1 MDLFKKFQNSE
12 GYQQVITTLT
22 AVSTRVSEQKF
33 FEIAPADYLP
43 VIQGEGAFGDQI
55 QNWLTASTADDFV
68 SGVMQNGAND
78 QKAPDVS
85 AEYSAEFQKIHNW
98 AKGVP
103 YSLFELEQ
111 ALRANTLFSI
121 IEARETSRVKNW
133 QLGIQEVA
141 FLGSASLSEEGLLNN
156 TAGAVDAV
164 TIPKYM
170 KDMTATEFNQLLA
183 DLYEVYRNRVARTA
197 KPTHFVIPEADY
209 NGLASFPDA
218 TFPMRTRLDL
228 LEEALQRLT
237 MNPGFK
243 VLPCAYGDVEAF
255 GSARYAMYN
264 ADPTSIKM
272 DIPIDYTQTE
282 TGTWDGMH
290 WRNIAYGQFTGV
302 KSLRPLELLYFSH
315 AG

>member
-1 MDLFKKFQNSE
+1 MYQKFLNSE

-22 AVSTRVSEQKF
+22 QVSSRVSEQKF
-33 FEIAPADYLP
+33 FEIAPADYIP
-43 VIQGEGAFGDQI
+43 VIQGEGAFSDQI

-85 AEYSAEFQKIHNW
+85 AEYSSLFQKVHNW

-133 QLGIQEVA
+133 QLGIQEIA
-141 FLGSASLSEEGLLNN
+141 FLGNVSLNETGLLNSPD
-156 TAGAVDAV
+156 GAVDLV
-164 TIPKYM
+164 TIPKYI
-170 KDMTATEFNQLLA
+170 KDMTPAEFDTFLG
-183 DLYEVYRNRVARTA
+183 DIYEVYRNRSNRTA

-209 NGLASFPDA
+209 NGLVNFPDA
-218 TFPMRTRLDL
+218 TFPMRSRLDI
-228 LEEALQRLT
+228 LEDALKRAS
-237 MNPGFK
+237 MNSSFK
-243 VLPCAYGDVEAF
+243 VLPCAYGDVENF

-264 ADPTSIKM
+264 ADPTSLKM

-302 KSLRPLELLYFSH
+302 KALRPLELQYFSH